1 MKKNVM
7 SSLNTIATS
16 SAAIEAIKSIF
27 PSMNVEAVFSE
38 VNAEWKKNQAK
49 SEANARIYAAAKEP
63 VFAVLSSVPQTVKD
77 IFAAA
82 ENDLPDGFSPNKIQ
96 WALLNLWNN
105 EVKAIDN
112 GKNPKTYRLKTE
124 EEMENE

>member
-1 MKKNVM
+1 MKKNTM
-7 SSLNTIATS
+7 IALHTIAK
-16 SAAIEAIKSIF
+16 SATAIDTLKQLF
-27 PSMNVEAVFSE
+27 PDLDIPTTFAEVEAEYV
-38 VNAEWKKNQAK
+38 KNCAK
-49 SEANARIYAAAKEP
+49 SEANARAYAAAKEP

>member
-1 MKKNVM
+1 M

-16 SAAIEAIKSIF
+16 SAAIEAIKFIF
-27 PSMNVEAVFSE
+27 PSMDVEAVFAE

-63 VFAVLSSVPQTVKD
+63 VFAVLSSTPQTVKD

-82 ENDLPDGFSPNKIQ
+82 EGLPEGFTSNKIQ
-96 WALLNLWNN
+96 WALLNLWND